1 MATKVQ
7 RICQTTKDIT
17 QKYIVRPVCVN
28 VFATYFLLLPA
39 KCLEFSNKVS
49 NFAGRLLNLSYKNY
63 NLFTNN
69 KRLIT
74 MKQKL
79 FTLLT
84 LLLCA
89 VTSSWAT
96 DFVDTYGSLGTIT
109 GTYIANGISKITLGE
124 NAKANGGIEATENGK
139 TLKFTVSTPTG
150 FTIKTVKFKDS
161 NVDEANITCN
171 DATGTLA
178 TTSHYT
184 TLTASADKTSIE
196 FTIPSSSSKKA
207 KLTEFIVTVSSST
220 TDDYELITPS
230 SISSGTITYTS
241 SMGDG
246 KLVTAMA
253 GVGGPSVSTGD
264 LNFGNGKGFSI
275 TTSRPIKAVYCVWF
289 QRAPISNTGWQGYSN
304 AEATVVTGSYDATT
318 NAWTASD
325 DETKF
330 VAFKSSEGSTHK
342 LSSIHIFYYPDKEI
356 STQTLAAVK
365 KGETT
370 LTETTDYTVSGSVIT
385 LTAAHKTAVTP
396 SGITLINHITYTDTS
411 TLDQDVTVTFDG
423 TKTDGYFVSAAA
435 TIGATDY
442 TVKVP
447 YNAALTTDKAAYSVT
462 SAKANVG
469 TVTVHLTGAELSG
482 TKSITWASAVEGLT
496 VAPEE
501 ITVTDGVVNQE
512 FTVSYHSLAAVSEA
526 TVNLTFAVGSSSV
539 VVPVTYS
546 STAADV
552 TTITDVTE
560 ATTWDWDVTTN
571 DMASPANGYIVPF
584 GNATDAATKFA
595 SGFNYQAL
603 AGDAQYF
610 ARKSEKCFQGTSLK
624 FHTTAAGY
632 ITVVFSNTGKDRPY
646 RYLYL
651 NGSKISNDAR
661 SGDANKVT
669 VENIAVEA
677 GDVVLS
683 GYIENAS
690 DPKSGNNDVVGPQM
704 LRIYKVIFVPSDPTP
719 YCDITTY
726 QWATYVPTNAVDFS
740 GQPNVEAYIVTGHDG
755 TAIEKTQVTS
765 VPAGTPVLLYKK
777 TEGAGTLHFDNRAS
791 SSTDVSANLLK
802 AGTGAAVSAEGGKT
816 KYVLSVADGKAVF
829 KKINA
834 TAATVVEGKAYLEF
848 DGDVSAPQFNLD
860 GDVTGIQAIES
871 QKVAMDNEFYN
882 LAGQQV
888 AAPTKGL
895 YIVNG
900 KKVIIK

>member
-1 MATKVQ
+1 
-7 RICQTTKDIT
+7 
-17 QKYIVRPVCVN
+17 
-28 VFATYFLLLPA
+28 
-39 KCLEFSNKVS
+39 
-49 NFAGRLLNLSYKNY
+49 
-63 NLFTNN
+63 
-69 KRLIT
+69 

-89 VTSSWAT
+89 VTGSWAEGYYEPT
-96 DFVDTYGSLGTIT
+96 ADEVIILKDQYDANKTTTGYSKHDAIAWGGTASTSDKKAGDPDHGGDLTSGSVKCYSIKGNGGGKDIT
-109 GTYIANGISKITLGE
+109 VSVTGVSKIIVYHEKNSGRYVELR
-124 NAKANGGIEATENGK
+124 NGSK
-139 TLKFTVSTPTG
+139 
-150 FTIKTVKFKDS
+150 
-161 NVDEANITCN
+161 
-171 DATGTLA
+171 TGTLIGSGSKN
-178 TTSHYT
+178 TSYT
-184 TLTASADKTSIE
+184 EVALDPNE
-196 FTIPSSSSKKA
+196 
-207 KLTEFIVTVSSST
+207 
-220 TDDYELITPS
+220 DY
-230 SISSGTITYTS
+230 
-241 SMGDG
+241 
-246 KLVTAMA
+246 
-253 GVGGPSVSTGD
+253 
-264 LNFGNGKGFSI
+264 
-275 TTSRPIKAVYCVWF
+275 PIF
-289 QRAPISNTGWQGYSN
+289 LHG
-304 AEATVVTGSYDATT
+304 TGSG
-318 NAWTASD
+318 SD
-325 DETKF
+325 DQDF
-330 VAFKSSEGSTHK
+330 YVYAVK
-342 LSSIHIFYYPDKEI
+342 LIKGVKKVI
-356 STQTLAAVK
+356 STQTLSGVK

-396 SGITLINHITYTDTS
+396 SGITLINHITYNDATT
-411 TLDQDVTVTFDG
+411 QDKNITVAFDG
-423 TKTDGYFVSAAA
+423 TKTAGYFVSAAA

-447 YNAALTTDKAAYSVT
+447 YNAALTTDKAAYSVIST
-462 SAKANVG
+462 KANVG
-469 TVTVHLTGAELSG
+469 TVTIRLTGAELAG

-496 VAPEE
+496 VSPEE

-512 FTVSYHSLAAVSEA
+512 FTISYHSLAAVSEA

-552 TTITDVTE
+552 TTITNVTE
-560 ATTWDWDVTTN
+560 ATTWDWNVTTN
-571 DMASPANGYIVPF
+571 DISSPANGYMVPF

-610 ARKSEKCFQGTSLK
+610 ARKNEKCFQGTSLK
-624 FHTTAAGY
+624 FHTTEAGY
-632 ITVVFSNTGKDRPY
+632 ITVVFSNTGDKRPY

-651 NGSKISNDAR
+651 NGSKISNDAK
-661 SGDANKVT
+661 SGDAKKVT
-669 VENIAVEA
+669 VENIAVKA

-690 DPKSGNNDVVGPQM
+690 DPQSGNNDVVGPQM

-719 YCDITTY
+719 YCDFTAY
-726 QWATYVPTNAVDFS
+726 QWATYVPTTAVSFA

-777 TEGAGTLHFDNRAS
+777 TEGEGTLHFDNRAS

-829 KKINA
+829 KKINE
-834 TAATVVEGKAYLEF
+834 TAATVVKDKAYLEF
-848 DGDVSAPQFNLD
+848 DGDVSAPQFYLD

-871 QKVAMDNEFYN
+871 QKVAMDNKFYN

>member
-17 QKYIVRPVCVN
+17 QKCVVRPVCVN
-28 VFATYFLLLPA
+28 VFSTYFLLLPA
-39 KCLEFSNKVS
+39 KCLEFSNKVPK
-49 NFAGRLLNLSYKNY
+49 FAGRLLNLSYKNY

-89 VTSSWAT
+89 VTGSWAEGYYEPT
-96 DFVDTYGSLGTIT
+96 ADEVIILKDQYDASKTTT
-109 GTYIANGISKITLGE
+109 GYSKHDAIAW
-124 NAKANGGIEATENGK
+124 GG
-139 TLKFTVSTPTG
+139 
-150 FTIKTVKFKDS
+150 
-161 NVDEANITCN
+161 
-171 DATGTLA
+171 
-178 TTSHYT
+178 
-184 TLTASADKTSIE
+184 TASTN
-196 FTIPSSSSKKA
+196 SKKA
-207 KLTEFIVTVSSST
+207 G
-220 TDDYELITPS
+220 DPS
-230 SISSGTITYTS
+230 NEGKATS
-241 SMGDG
+241 SN
-246 KLVTAMA
+246 V
-253 GVGGPSVSTGD
+253 PCYSVK
-264 LNFGNGKGFSI
+264 GNGKGKDI
-275 TTSRPIKAVYCVWF
+275 TVSVTGVSKIIVYHESHNSRFLNIKKNDKDGTLVIKGSTSTYY
-289 QRAPISNTGWQGYSN
+289 T
-304 AEATVVTGSYDATT
+304 EATLDVNKNYSLFLEGMEGTSQTDFYVYAVKLIKGATKT
-318 NAWTASD
+318 ID
-325 DETKF
+325 
-330 VAFKSSEGSTHK
+330 
-342 LSSIHIFYYPDKEI
+342 
-356 STQTLAAVK
+356 TQTFNGVK

-396 SGITLINHITYTDTS
+396 SGITLINHITYNDATT
-411 TLDQDVTVTFDG
+411 QDKNITVAFDG
-423 TKTDGYFVSAAA
+423 TKTAGYFVSAAA

-447 YNAALTTDKAAYSVT
+447 YDATLTTDKAAYSVIST
-462 SAKANVG
+462 KANVG
-469 TVTVHLTGAELSG
+469 TVTIRLTGAELAG
-482 TKSITWASAVEGLT
+482 AKSITWASAVEGLT
-496 VAPEE
+496 VSPEE
-501 ITVTDGVVNQE
+501 ITVTGGVVDQE
-512 FTVSYHSLAAVSEA
+512 FTISYHSLAAVSEA

-560 ATTWDWDVTTN
+560 ATTWDWNVTTN
-571 DMASPANGYIVPF
+571 DISSPANGYMVPF

-610 ARKSEKCFQGTSLK
+610 ARKNEKCFQGTSLK
-624 FHTTAAGY
+624 FHTTEAGY
-632 ITVVFSNTGKDRPY
+632 ITVVFSNTGDNRPY

-719 YCDITTY
+719 YCDFTAY
-726 QWATYVPTNAVDFS
+726 QWATYVPTTAVSFA

-802 AGTGAAVSAEGGKT
+802 AGTGAAVSAETGKT

-834 TAATVVEGKAYLEF
+834 TAATVEEGKAYLEF

-860 GDVTGIQAIES
+860 GETTGIQAVES
-871 QKVAMDNEFYN
+871 QKVAMDNKFYN